1 MDALKLQLQRIQQ
14 QLGNLSASQKMLTAS
29 LVAIMAVTIFWW
41 AKYAGTA
48 EMVPVVES
56 ALSSA
61 QVQQIKTALDLRGIT
76 NKISADKILVP
87 TDRRSEALVALS
99 FENVLPDGAA
109 DIWDAVMK
117 QMNPWDPQ
125 KKTDAIQTHLRE
137 QLLGEAITRYTPGV
151 AKTRVFLTQVSER
164 RIGGSIEPTA
174 SIQIATRGSNIDL
187 RRLAEGAAQTVAHA
201 VPGLAKKNVAVAIN
215 GIPCRLSDDRD
226 MIANGDLYERIDAEE
241 KRVREKLLSLIA
253 TPGALAA
260 VAVQIDNTTSDTV
273 HEGFDKDKTFGKEVS
288 IDTTNSETPVGG
300 QAGGDPGVVSN
311 TQANTGLALNAAP
324 AAPAPAVAT
333 VDKSLTKMENF
344 ADKTTTRSSTPAG
357 KSTVVSAAVRLP
369 RSYFVT
375 RFKASNPSAKEPD
388 DNALQ
393 PLVQAELPFIRNLV
407 KNAAYVQNEES
418 ISVDMYYDGLA
429 TLQAGEDA
437 EAPAA
442 GMAAMVGGH
451 AREIVIGALALL
463 SLFMV
468 SSIVKKGTPAPV
480 VAPTP
485 KPRETPRLAGMDDF
499 AGIAGDGVA
508 TLDGMELDEDALRAQ
523 QMVEQVK
530 TMVSENPDA
539 AANLVK
545 RWLNRT

>member
-14 QLGNLSASQKMLTAS
+14 QLANLSVSQKMLTAS
-29 LVAIMAVTIFWW
+29 LVAIMAITVFWW

-56 ALSSA
+56 PLSGS

-76 NKISADKILVP
+76 NKVTGDKILVP

-99 FENVLPDGAA
+99 FENLLPDGAT
-109 DIWDAVMK
+109 DIWESVMK

-137 QLLGEAITRYTPGV
+137 QLLGESITRYTPGV
-151 AKTRVFLTQVSER
+151 VKTSVFLTQVSER

-174 SIQIATRGSNIDL
+174 SIQIATRGQNVDF
-187 RRLAEGAAQTVAHA
+187 RRLAEGAAQVVAHA
-201 VPGLAKKNVAVAIN
+201 VPGLTKKNVAVAIN
-215 GIPCRLSDDRD
+215 GIPCRLSDDND

-241 KRVREKLLSLIA
+241 KRVRDKILSLVA

-260 VAVQIDNTTSDTV
+260 VAVQIENTASDTV

-288 IDTTNSETPVGG
+288 IDATNSETPVGG
-300 QAGGDPGVVSN
+300 QAGGDPGIVSN

-324 AAPAPAVAT
+324 ATPAPAVAT

-344 ADKTTTRSSTPAG
+344 ADKTVTRSSTPAG
-357 KSTVVSAAVRLP
+357 KPTVVSAAVRLP

-429 TLQAGEDA
+429 MLHSGDDV

-480 VAPTP
+480 VVPTP
-485 KPRETPRLAGMDDF
+485 KPRETPRLGAMEDF